1 MTDIDAMLGRLRER
15 PVHPE
20 LDAIDAAVMDTLAER
35 ARERSESLGARGLS
49 MAAIVALIIGVA
61 GSAVPGTPVRA
72 ASISPFGASPIL
84 APSTLLGEN

>member
-35 ARERSESLGARGLS
+35 ARERSESLGARGQWLH
-49 MAAIVALIIGVA
+49 A
-61 GSAVPGTPVRA
+61 GWKKT
-72 ASISPFGASPIL
+72 
-84 APSTLLGEN
+84 STVI